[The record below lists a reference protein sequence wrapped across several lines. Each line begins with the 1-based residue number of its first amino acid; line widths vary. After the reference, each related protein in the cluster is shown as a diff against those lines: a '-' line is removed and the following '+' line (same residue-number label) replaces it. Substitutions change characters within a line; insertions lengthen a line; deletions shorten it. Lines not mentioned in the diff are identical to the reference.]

1 VSFVLDC
8 SAALPWVFG
17 DEATEETDQLLDEM
31 ARGEEAWVPAIWH
44 LELGNVLLGAMRKKR
59 IDQAGIEA
67 FFARL
72 GDLEIVVDP
81 ETSDRAW
88 DKTLDLAQLHRLS
101 SYDAVYLE
109 LAMRRV
115 VPLAT
120 LHKEL
125 ARQMLSR
132 FAPGTC
138 RASSPRQVIA
148 DVRRKTSP
156 LDVCCTCDTFSPWH
170 NPQ

>member
-1 VSFVLDC
+1 MSFVLDC

-31 ARGEEAWVPAIWH
+31 ARGEQAWVPAIWH

-72 GDLEIVVDP
+72 GDLEIAVDA

-101 SYDAVYLE
+101 NYDAAYLE
-109 LAMRRV
+109 LAMRRGI
-115 VPLAT
+115 PLAT
-120 LHKEL
+120 LDKEL
-125 ARQMLSR
+125 TA
-132 FAPGTC
+132 AC
-138 RASSPRQVIA
+138 RTAGVQLRL
-148 DVRRKTSP
+148 R
-156 LDVCCTCDTFSPWH
+156 
-170 NPQ
+170 